1 MIINADTISD
11 KISKSKL
18 ETFPWVYKF
27 IENIFPEE
35 LYDKIINNLPSK
47 EFYHSRVDIDKN
59 AKSINYNSER
69 YVFPINDENLKLL
82 LPEERKLWS
91 NLFKLITSKG
101 FIDSVLN
108 TFKDSINFRLKNLSP
123 IEKEK
128 IGTKNFQIFP
138 KAEIVKDLKKYHLGA
153 HTDNFNKLITFLFY
167 LPKDNSIEKLGT
179 TIYKSKI
186 KIDPSNTAK
195 HQSIE
200 DTKKNFEKIKTCK
213 FIPNSLLIFPRTNES
228 FHGVEEINE
237 DSRERD
243 LLLLNFYIK
252 GN

>member
-1 MIINADTISD
+1 MIVNSTTISD
-11 KISKSKL
+11 KINNAKL
-18 ETFPWVYKF
+18 ETHPWNYKF

-35 LYDKIINNLPSK
+35 LYEKIIYNLPSK
-47 EFYHSRVDIDKN
+47 DFYHSRVDIYKN

-69 YVFPINDENLKLL
+69 YVFPINDDNLKLL
-82 LPEERKLWS
+82 LPEQGKFWA
-91 NLFKLITSKG
+91 NLYKLITSKE
-101 FIDSVLN
+101 FMNSILN
-108 TFKDSINFRLKNLSP
+108 TFKNSIDLRLKNLSL

-128 IGTKNFQIFP
+128 IGTKNFRIFP

-179 TIYKSKI
+179 TIYKSKV
-186 KIDPSNTAK
+186 KIDPVNSAK
-195 HQSIE
+195 HQSIQ
-200 DTKKNFEKIKTCK
+200 DTKKNFEKIKTCN

-243 LLLLNFYIK
+243 LLLLNYYIK